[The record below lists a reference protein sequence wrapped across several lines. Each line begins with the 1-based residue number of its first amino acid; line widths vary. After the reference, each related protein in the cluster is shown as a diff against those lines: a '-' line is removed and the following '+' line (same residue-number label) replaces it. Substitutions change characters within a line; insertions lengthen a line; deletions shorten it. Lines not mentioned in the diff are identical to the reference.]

1 MTVKTY
7 LKRHPEIQEY
17 YLESELSFALYRRKE
32 WISEDNIPLG
42 DYRIKRI
49 EEAPEPGELMTIH
62 I

>member
-1 MTVKTY
+1 MFVKTY

-17 YLESELSFALYRRKE
+17 YLESGTSVAHYRRRD

-42 DYRIKRI
+42 GYRIKRI
-49 EEAPEPGELMTIH
+49 EEAPEPGELVTLH

>member
-1 MTVKTY
+1 MLLKTY
-7 LKRHPEIQEY
+7 LKRHPEIEEY
-17 YLESELSFALYRRKE
+17 YVESKTSVALLRRKD

-49 EEAPEPGELMTIH
+49 EEAPEPGELVTLH